1 MDFEA
6 RKKAQEL
13 VDSLF
18 GSKSVEMDVFG
29 HRVIVPIPKRY
40 EVTHHS
46 PLVVEVDGTTLEVPR
61 EVAIETLAK
70 SSYARGW
77 AEGML
82 RAFGGP
88 EFEKLPEEEKQKRT
102 NEWARKLAARVVE
115 K

>member
-1 MDFEA
+1 MSYTEA

-18 GSKSVEMDVFG
+18 SGKSVEMDVFG

-46 PLVVEVDGTTLEVPR
+46 PLAVKVDSTVEVTR
-61 EVAIETLAK
+61 EMAIESIAR
-70 SSYARGW
+70 SSWARGW
-77 AEGML
+77 SEGML

-88 EFEKLPEEEKQKRT
+88 EFEKLPEEEKQKRIS
-102 NEWARKLAARVVE
+102 EWARKLATRVVSV
-115 K
+115 